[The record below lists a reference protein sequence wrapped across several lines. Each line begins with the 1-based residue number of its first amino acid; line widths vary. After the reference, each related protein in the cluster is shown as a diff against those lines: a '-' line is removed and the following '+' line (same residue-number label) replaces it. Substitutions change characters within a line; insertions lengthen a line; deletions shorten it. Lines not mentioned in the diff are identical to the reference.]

1 MERRKHHANKSKNLG
16 RVRSDFSALANSIA
30 SSRLAQ
36 RVYSDDR
43 SFETIQFGFPNF
55 AVGLRVHARFLFKV
69 HGRNRRAFGFD
80 CFYMRVLLREI
91 RFGKD
96 VETRYRIERSRKS
109 RSKIRR
115 LRHQVFVLIV
125 VFDISI
131 PFGHGSSIFQLQRRW
146 RRQSLYSILDRNVL
160 PRRQI

>member
-1 MERRKHHANKSKNLG
+1 MTEALKLFSLDFEFCRWIA
-16 RVRSDFSALANSIA
+16 RSRAIS
-30 SSRLAQ
+30 
-36 RVYSDDR
+36 
-43 SFETIQFGFPNF
+43 
-55 AVGLRVHARFLFKV
+55 KV
-69 HGRNRRAFGFD
+69 HGRNRRAFGLIVFI
-80 CFYMRVLLREI
+80 VLLREI

-131 PFGHGSSIFQLQRRW
+131 PFGHGSSIFQLQSETTI
-146 RRQSLYSILDRNVL
+146 SLFDTRSKRLAKTTNIKILKAGQFSLSSCFLLAFRYCF
-160 PRRQI
+160 